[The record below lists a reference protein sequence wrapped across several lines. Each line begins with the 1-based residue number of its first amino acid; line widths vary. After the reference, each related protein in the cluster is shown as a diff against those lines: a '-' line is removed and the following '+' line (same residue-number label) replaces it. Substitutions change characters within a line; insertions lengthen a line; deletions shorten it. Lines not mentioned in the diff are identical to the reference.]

1 MTTALITGASAG
13 IGAAF
18 AQKLAE
24 RQTNLILVARTDAK
38 LQQLAQE
45 LQEQYKIRVD
55 FLVQDLTAPAA
66 AKTVFDAVTQKGL
79 TIDLL
84 INNAGFGDY
93 GDFAELDGEKQV
105 GIVQLNI
112 LALVDLTHQFL
123 PGMRQRRSGGII
135 NMSSTA
141 AFQPMPYFAVY
152 AASKAFVLSFS
163 EALWAENSS
172 YGVRVLA
179 VCPGPTETKFF
190 QDAEF
195 PSFLAD
201 VAAANYTPTEVVVR
215 ERGVI
220 RARGGVLCLL
230 HQRSSRRQVAG
241 ELRDVRIGDLTD
253 GVGALAH
260 RPTLRTS
267 PPRRL
272 VVYVPDT
279 PTQSPIYDK
288 STGREMFA
296 EAQVAASRVFSAST
310 SNVAAGHCGS
320 MPRSASSSRCCTAR
334 RAYHLR
340 SAGTTYHGA

>member
-18 AQKLAE
+18 AQRLAE

-38 LQQLAQE
+38 LQQLAQQ
-45 LQEQYKIRVD
+45 LQDQYKIRVD

-141 AFQPMPYFAVY
+141 AFQTMPYFAVY

-163 EALWAENSS
+163 EALWAENRS
-172 YGVRVLA
+172 YGVHVLA
-179 VCPGPTETKFF
+179 VCPGPTETNFF

-195 PSFLAD
+195 PPFLAN
-201 VAAANYTPTEVVVR
+201 VAAANYTPTEVVVSEALIALEKNQSSVVPGAIANQLTANLHRFLPR
-215 ERGVI
+215 E
-220 RARGGVLCLL
+220 
-230 HQRSSRRQVAG
+230 
-241 ELRDVRIGDLTD
+241 
-253 GVGALAH
+253 ALVN
-260 RPTLRTS
+260 LWKNI
-267 PPRRL
+267 L
-272 VVYVPDT
+272 
-279 PTQSPIYDK
+279 
-288 STGREMFA
+288 G
-296 EAQVAASRVFSAST
+296 FSK
-310 SNVAAGHCGS
+310 N
-320 MPRSASSSRCCTAR
+320 
-334 RAYHLR
+334 
-340 SAGTTYHGA
+340 